1 MNMSRANA
9 ALLAKQSNT
18 ALLDRFHKGGQDMPP
33 RSPGRAGSPG
43 IDVSTRPTAVGVEP
57 AHAEDRRRLREV
69 PHIWLA
75 VTRLSRRQRSAPAM
89 MNHAA

>member
-1 MNMSRANA
+1 MARMKKAGMNMSRANA

-43 IDVSTRPTAVGVEP
+43 IDVSTRPTAVGVN
-57 AHAEDRRRLREV
+57 RLMQKIGGV
-69 PHIWLA
+69 FGKCL
-75 VTRLSRRQRSAPAM
+75 TSGQQ
-89 MNHAA
+89 